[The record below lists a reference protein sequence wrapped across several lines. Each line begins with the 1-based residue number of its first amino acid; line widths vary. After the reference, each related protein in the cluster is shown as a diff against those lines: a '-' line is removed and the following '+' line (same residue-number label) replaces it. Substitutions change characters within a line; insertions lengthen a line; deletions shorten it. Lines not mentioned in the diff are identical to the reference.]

1 MYVESVP
8 NRHSPPAIL
17 LRESYREGGRVKKRT
32 LLNLSDWPADRIA
45 GFKMLL
51 KGGTVIPSDQQA
63 ITIIRSLPH
72 GHVAAALGTARKIG
86 LDRLLGPDGNR
97 CRDLVLA
104 LVVSRLLEPGS
115 KLAAARALSP
125 DTASSSLGQQLG
137 LGPVDEDELYTA
149 LDWLAVRQPWAFS
162 PRARPVGIETALAKD
177 HLAGGT
183 LVLYD
188 VSSSYMEG
196 RCCPLA
202 QYGYNRDGKR
212 GKLQIVY
219 GLLCAADGCP
229 VAIEVFEGSTAD
241 PMTLTSQV
249 TKLKERFG
257 LDHVVLVGD
266 RGMITQARIA
276 EDLSIAGLDWITALR
291 APAIKALRNAGA
303 LQMSLFDERDMA
315 SITSPDFPGERL
327 IVCRNRALAVERA
340 RRREDLLAATERE
353 LARIAAAVARRRQPL
368 RGAAAIGLKVGAVL
382 DQHKMAKHFT
392 LDIADNRFGFA
403 RKTEEI
409 AAEATLDGIYVVRTS
424 LPATVL
430 DDPTTVRS
438 YKSLSL
444 VERAFR
450 CLKSVDLQ
458 IRPVYHWLADRVR
471 AHVFLCMLAYYLEWH
486 MRQRLAPMLYDD
498 TDKDAAQA
506 LRASIVAKAERSPA
520 AVTKQTT
527 GRTEDGLPVHSFRTL
542 LADLATLTRNTLVT
556 AIDPE
561 RSFTLSARP
570 TALQQKALDLLGL
583 ARTQ

>member
-1 MYVESVP
+1 MYIESVP
-8 NRHSPPAIL
+8 NRGSPPAIL
-17 LRESYREGGRVKKRT
+17 LRESYREGGKVKKRT
-32 LLNLSDWPADRIA
+32 LLNLSDWPQDRIA
-45 GFKMLL
+45 GFRMLL

-104 LVVSRLLEPGS
+104 LVVSRLLDPGS

-125 DTASSSLGQQLG
+125 DTASSSLGEQLG
-137 LGPVDEDELYTA
+137 LGMVDEDELYTA
-149 LDWLAVRQPWAFS
+149 LDWLAVRQPA
-162 PRARPVGIETALAKD
+162 IEAALAKY
-177 HLAGGT
+177 HLVGGT

-188 VSSSYMEG
+188 VSSSYLEG

-202 QYGYNRDGKR
+202 QFGYNRDRKR

-219 GLLCAADGCP
+219 GLLCAANGCP
-229 VAIEVFEGSTAD
+229 IAIEVFEGSTAD
-241 PMTLTSQV
+241 PTTLTSQV
-249 TKLKERFG
+249 AKLKERFG

-266 RGMITQARIA
+266 RGMITQARIT
-276 EDLSIAGLDWITALR
+276 EDLSNAGVDWITALR
-291 APAIKALRNAGA
+291 APAIKALRDAGA

-315 SITSPDFPGERL
+315 SVTSPDFPGERL
-327 IVCRNRALAVERA
+327 IVCRNRALATERA
-340 RRREDLLAATERE
+340 RKREDLLAATERE
-353 LARIAAAVARRRQPL
+353 LARIAAAVARKREPL
-368 RGAAAIGLKVGAVL
+368 RGTAAIGLKVGALL
-382 DQHKMAKHFT
+382 DKHKMAKHFT
-392 LDIADNRFGFA
+392 LDIADSRFAFA
-403 RKTEEI
+403 RKTEAI
-409 AAEATLDGIYVVRTS
+409 AAEAALDGIYVVRTS

-430 DDPTTVRS
+430 DDAATVRS

-450 CLKSVDLQ
+450 CLKTVDLQ
-458 IRPVYHWLADRVR
+458 IRPIYHWLADRVR

-486 MRQRLAPMLYDD
+486 MHQRLASMLYDE
-498 TDKDAAQA
+498 TDKQAAEA
-506 LRASIVAKAERSPA
+506 LRSSVVAKAERSPA

-527 GRTEDGLPVHSFRTL
+527 GRTEDGLPVHSFRSL

-561 RSFTLSARP
+561 GAFTLTARP
-570 TALQQKALDLLGL
+570 TPLQQKAHHLLGL

>member
-1 MYVESVP
+1 MGM
-8 NRHSPPAIL
+8 SPL
-17 LRESYREGGRVKKRT
+17 
-32 LLNLSDWPADRIA
+32 
-45 GFKMLL
+45 
-51 KGGTVIPSDQQA
+51 PS
-63 ITIIRSLPH
+63 
-72 GHVAAALGTARKIG
+72 ARRGKIG

-104 LVVSRLLEPGS
+104 LVVSRVLEPGS

-125 DTASSSLGQQLG
+125 DTGSSSLGQQLG
-137 LGPVDEDELYTA
+137 LGRVDEDELYTA
-149 LDWLAVRQPWAFS
+149 LDCLAVRQPA
-162 PRARPVGIETALAKD
+162 IERALARN
-177 HLAGGT
+177 HLTGGT

-202 QYGYNRDGKR
+202 QYGYNRDRKR

-219 GLLCAADGCP
+219 GLLCAPDGCP

-249 TKLKERFG
+249 TKLKERFA

-266 RGMITQARIA
+266 RGMITQARIS
-276 EDLSIAGLDWITALR
+276 EDLAKAGLDWITALR
-291 APAIKALRNAGA
+291 APAIKTLRDAGA

-327 IVCRNRALAVERA
+327 IVCRNRALAAERA
-340 RRREDLLAATERE
+340 RKREDLLAATERE
-353 LARIAAAVARRRQPL
+353 LGRIAVAVTRKRQPL
-368 RGAAAIGLKVGAVL
+368 RGTAKIGLRVGAVL
-382 DQHKMAKHFT
+382 DKHKMAKHFT
-392 LDIADNRFGFA
+392 LDIDEERFGFI
-403 RKTEEI
+403 RKPTAIATE
-409 AAEATLDGIYVVRTS
+409 AALDGIYVVRTS

-430 DDPTTVRS
+430 DDASTVRS

-450 CLKSVDLQ
+450 CLKTVDLQ
-458 IRPVYHWLADRVR
+458 IRPVYHWLAERVR

-486 MRQRLAPMLYDD
+486 MRQLLAPMLYDD
-498 TDKDAAQA
+498 TDKEVAEAQ
-506 LRASIVAKAERSPA
+506 RASAVAKAERSPA

-561 RSFTLSARP
+561 RPFTLTARP

>member
-1 MYVESVP
+1 MYIESVP
-8 NRHSPPAIL
+8 NRGSPPAIL
-17 LRESYREGGRVKKRT
+17 LRESYREGGKVKKRT
-32 LLNLSDWPADRIA
+32 LLNLSDWPQDRIA
-45 GFKMLL
+45 GFRMLL

-104 LVVSRLLEPGS
+104 LVVSRLLDPGS

-125 DTASSSLGQQLG
+125 DTASSSLGEQLG
-137 LGPVDEDELYTA
+137 LGMVDEDELYTA
-149 LDWLAVRQPWAFS
+149 LDWLAVRQPA
-162 PRARPVGIETALAKD
+162 IEAALAKD

-188 VSSSYMEG
+188 VSSSYLEG

-202 QYGYNRDGKR
+202 QFGYNRDRKR

-219 GLLCAADGCP
+219 GLLCAANGCP
-229 VAIEVFEGSTAD
+229 IAIEVFEGSTAD
-241 PMTLTSQV
+241 PTTLTSQV
-249 TKLKERFG
+249 AKLKERFG

-266 RGMITQARIA
+266 RGMITQARIT
-276 EDLSIAGLDWITALR
+276 EDLSKAGVDWITALR
-291 APAIKALRNAGA
+291 APAIKALRDAGA

-315 SITSPDFPGERL
+315 SVTSPDFPGERL
-327 IVCRNRALAVERA
+327 IVCRNRALATERA
-340 RRREDLLAATERE
+340 RKREDLLAATERE
-353 LARIAAAVARRRQPL
+353 LARIAAAVARKRAPL
-368 RGAAAIGLKVGAVL
+368 RGTAAIGLKVGALL
-382 DQHKMAKHFT
+382 DKHKMAKHFT
-392 LDIADNRFGFA
+392 LDIADSRFAFA
-403 RKTEEI
+403 RKTEAI
-409 AAEATLDGIYVVRTS
+409 AAEAALDGIYVVRTS

-430 DDPTTVRS
+430 DDAATVRS

-450 CLKSVDLQ
+450 CLKTVDLQ
-458 IRPVYHWLADRVR
+458 IRPIYHWLADRVR

-486 MRQRLAPMLYDD
+486 MHQRLASMLYDE
-498 TDKDAAQA
+498 TDKQAAEA
-506 LRASIVAKAERSPA
+506 LRSSVVAKAERSPA

-527 GRTEDGLPVHSFRTL
+527 GRTEDGLPVHSFRSL

-561 RSFTLSARP
+561 GAFTLTARP
-570 TALQQKALDLLGL
+570 TPLQQKAHDLLGL

>member
-1 MYVESVP
+1 MYIEAVP
-8 NRHSPPAIL
+8 NRDSPPAVL
-17 LRESYREGGRVKKRT
+17 LRESYREGGKVKKRT
-32 LLNLSDWPADRIA
+32 LLNLSDWPADRVA

-51 KGGTVIPSDQQA
+51 KGGTVIPQDQQA
-63 ITIIRSLPH
+63 ITITRSLPH

-86 LDRLLGPDGNR
+86 LDRLLGPEGNR

-104 LVVSRLLEPGS
+104 LAVSRLLEPGS

-125 DTASSSLGQQLG
+125 ETASSSLGQQLG
-137 LGPVDEDELYTA
+137 LGIVDEDELYTA
-149 LDWLAVRQPWAFS
+149 LDWLAVRQPA
-162 PRARPVGIETALAKD
+162 IERALAGN
-177 HLAGGT
+177 HLTGGT

-202 QYGYNRDGKR
+202 QYGYNRDRKR
-212 GKLQIVY
+212 GKPQIVY
-219 GLLCAADGCP
+219 GLLCAPNGCP

-249 TKLKERFG
+249 TKLKERFA

-266 RGMITQARIA
+266 RGMITQARIS
-276 EDLSIAGLDWITALR
+276 EDLAKAGLDWITALR
-291 APAIKALRNAGA
+291 APAIKALCDAGA

-340 RRREDLLAATERE
+340 RKREDLLAATERE
-353 LARIAAAVARRRQPL
+353 LGRIAAAVARKRQPL
-368 RGAAAIGLKVGAVL
+368 RGAAKIGLQVGAVL
-382 DQHKMAKHFT
+382 DKHKMAKHFT
-392 LDIADNRFGFA
+392 LDIDDERFGFT
-403 RKTEEI
+403 RKTEVI
-409 AAEATLDGIYVVRTS
+409 AAEAALDGIYVVRTS

-430 DDPTTVRS
+430 DDASTVRS

-450 CLKSVDLQ
+450 CLKTVDLQ
-458 IRPVYHWLADRVR
+458 LRPIYHWLAERVR

-486 MRQRLAPMLYDD
+486 MRQMLAPMLYDD
-498 TDKDAAQA
+498 TDKEVAEVQ
-506 LRASIVAKAERSPA
+506 RASAVAKAERSRA
-520 AVTKQTT
+520 AIAKQTT

-561 RSFTLSARP
+561 RPFTLTARP

>member
-1 MYVESVP
+1 MYIESVP

-51 KGGTVIPSDQQA
+51 KGGTVIPGDQQA

-115 KLAAARALSP
+115 KLAAARTLSP

-137 LGPVDEDELYTA
+137 LGPVDEDELYTT
-149 LDWLAVRQPWAFS
+149 LDWLAVRQPA
-162 PRARPVGIETALAKD
+162 IETALAKD

-249 TKLKERFG
+249 SKLKERFA

-266 RGMITQARIA
+266 RGMITQTRIT
-276 EDLSIAGLDWITALR
+276 EDLSAAGLDWITALR
-291 APAIKALRNAGA
+291 APAIKALRDAGA

-327 IVCRNRALAVERA
+327 IVCRNRALAAERA
-340 RRREDLLAATERE
+340 RRREELLAATERE
-353 LARIAAAVARRRQPL
+353 LARIAAAVARKRQRR

-392 LDIADNRFGFA
+392 LDIADSRFGFA
-403 RKTEEI
+403 RKREAI
-409 AAEATLDGIYVVRTS
+409 AAEAALDGIYVVRTS

-430 DDPTTVRS
+430 DDAATVRN

-506 LRASIVAKAERSPA
+506 QRASVVAKAERSSA

-527 GRTEDGLPVHSFRTL
+527 GQTEDGLPVHSFRTL